1 MIYAYTLMNYRKRVE
16 VIDLTTISTSSTPL
30 VSVTVQ
36 QVSNGFIVTQQ
47 TMGQPFIAPIQQVF
61 NDFPDTI
68 AALATIFGVPAIT
81 AASLNATIT
90 AAAATTAAPSTT
102 SAPASS

>member
-1 MIYAYTLMNYRKRVE
+1 MAAP
-16 VIDLTTISTSSTPL
+16 STPSTPSL

-36 QVSNGFIVTQQ
+36 QVSNGFIVTKQ
-47 TMGQPFIAPIQQVF
+47 TLGQPFMPPVQQVF

-81 AASLNATIT
+81 AASLNATM
-90 AAAATTAAPSTT
+90 AAAATATTASPTT
-102 SAPASS
+102 SAPVSS

>member
-1 MIYAYTLMNYRKRVE
+1 
-16 VIDLTTISTSSTPL
+16 VIDLAAPSTPSTPSL

-47 TMGQPFIAPIQQVF
+47 TLGQPFMPPVQQVF

-81 AASLNATIT
+81 AASLNATM
-90 AAAATTAAPSTT
+90 AAAATATTASPTT

>member
-1 MIYAYTLMNYRKRVE
+1 
-16 VIDLTTISTSSTPL
+16 VIDLATPSTSPTPL

-47 TMGQPFIAPIQQVF
+47 AMGLPFTPPVQQVF
-61 NDFPDTI
+61 NDFPDTV

-81 AASLNATIT
+81 AASLNATI
-90 AAAATTAAPSTT
+90 AAATSATT
-102 SAPASS
+102 TSSISAPASS

>member
-1 MIYAYTLMNYRKRVE
+1 M
-16 VIDLTTISTSSTPL
+16 TTPATSPAPSL

-47 TMGQPFIAPIQQVF
+47 IMSLPFAPPVQQVF
-61 NDFPDTI
+61 NDFPDTV

-81 AASLNATIT
+81 AVSLNATI
-90 AAAATTAAPSTT
+90 AAAATATTASPTT
-102 SAPASS
+102 SAPTSS

>member
-1 MIYAYTLMNYRKRVE
+1 M
-16 VIDLTTISTSSTPL
+16 TTPATSSNPL

-47 TMGQPFIAPIQQVF
+47 TMGQPFTPPVQQVF
-61 NDFPDTI
+61 NDFPDTV

-81 AASLNATIT
+81 AASLNSTI
-90 AAAATTAAPSTT
+90 AAATTVTTASPTT
-102 SAPASS
+102 SAPAST

>member
-1 MIYAYTLMNYRKRVE
+1 
-16 VIDLTTISTSSTPL
+16 VIDLTTPATSPTTL

-47 TMGQPFIAPIQQVF
+47 TMGQPFNLPVQQVF
-61 NDFPDTI
+61 NDFPDTV

-90 AAAATTAAPSTT
+90 AAAAATTASPTKST
-102 SAPASS
+102 SAST

>member
-1 MIYAYTLMNYRKRVE
+1 LA
-16 VIDLTTISTSSTPL
+16 TSSTSPSPSL

-47 TMGQPFIAPIQQVF
+47 TMGQPFTPPVQQVF
-61 NDFPDTI
+61 NDFPDTV

-81 AASLNATIT
+81 AAALNATIS
-90 AAAATTAAPSTT
+90 AAATTTTAAPTT
-102 SAPASS
+102 STPAST